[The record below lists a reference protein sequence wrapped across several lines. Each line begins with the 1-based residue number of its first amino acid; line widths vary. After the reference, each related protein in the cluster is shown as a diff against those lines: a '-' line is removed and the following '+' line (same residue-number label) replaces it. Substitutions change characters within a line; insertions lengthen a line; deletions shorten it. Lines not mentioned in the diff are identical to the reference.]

1 MKPLIHQ
8 IYAHNQL
15 RNFNYLIE
23 CSDFFIA
30 VDPYDADQ
38 VIEHIDQTSKT
49 LRFIINTHEHHDH
62 IRGNERLRTKFKSQ
76 ILAHAKAMDSIPD
89 LSRGLHGGDI
99 INLDSDW
106 SLSVL
111 DTPGHTFSHLCLLL
125 KQEDIV
131 RAAFTGD
138 TLFNAGVGNCHNG
151 GDPKVL
157 FQTIRDYFMTLP
169 DEVVIYPGHDYLRN
183 NLGFTLDREP
193 GNSIAKDWLTRHQ
206 KIDHQRE
213 FWQTSMKDERKI
225 NTFLRLEEKEIISNL
240 PKPVKTAEEI
250 FITLRELRNKW

>member
-23 CSDFFIA
+23 CSDCFVAI
-30 VDPYDADQ
+30 DPYDADQ
-38 VIEHIDQTSKT
+38 VIDKINQVGKP

-62 IRGNERLRTKFKSQ
+62 IRGNDKLDAKFKPQ
-76 ILAHAKAMDSIPD
+76 ILAHANALGMIPH
-89 LSRGLHGGDI
+89 LSRGLKAGDTI
-99 INLDSDW
+99 ALDEGWNLD
-106 SLSVL
+106 VL

-125 KQEDIV
+125 KQDDMV

-157 FQTIRDYFMTLP
+157 FQTIRDYFMTLS
-169 DEVVIYPGHDYLRN
+169 DDVIIYPGHDYLRN

-193 GNSIAKDWLTRHQ
+193 GNAIAKDWFERHQ
-206 KIDHQRE
+206 TMDQERE
-213 FWQTSMKDERKI
+213 FWQTCMKDERNI
-225 NTFLRLEEKEIISNL
+225 NTFLRLEEKEIIQNL
-240 PKPVKTAEEI
+240 PKAAETPEDV